1 MLRDYL
7 THLLGGQDFS
17 TTQAEQAMG
26 VIMSGQ
32 ASQAQIGSFL
42 TALRLKGLSGSEIA
56 GFAAAM
62 RRHSLRIT
70 CSRADLLDTCGTG
83 GDGKGTFNI
92 STATAFVAA
101 GAGIAVAKHGNRGIS
116 SSCGSA
122 DVLTAL
128 GVKVDLPPQGA
139 AATIER
145 TGIGFLYAPVFHQ
158 AMKHAAQ
165 PRQELGFRT
174 VFNLLGPLTNP
185 AGADRQLIGVYEA
198 DAAGKVAEALVSLGT
213 RRAMVVHSFDGLD
226 EISTAAP
233 TRVVEV
239 LNGELHSY
247 VIQPEELGF
256 TLCNCRDYRGGSPE
270 DNAKLLCA
278 VLKGEQGPKRDV
290 VVLNAAA
297 ALVVGGKAETL
308 AEGVALARQSL
319 DSGAAYAKLTE
330 LRITSERQRR
340 SKHDDKNLR
349 HCIPGNGR
357 SC

>member
-7 THLLGGQDFS
+7 AHLLGGQDFS
-17 TTQAEQAMG
+17 TAQAEQAMG
-26 VIMSGQ
+26 IIMSGQ

-42 TALRLKGLSGSEIA
+42 TALRLKGISGSEIA

-62 RRHSLRIT
+62 RQHSLRIA
-70 CSRADLLDTCGTG
+70 CGRQDLLDTCGTG

-128 GVKVDLPPQGA
+128 GVKVDLAPEAVAQA
-139 AATIER
+139 IENI
-145 TGIGFLYAPVFHQ
+145 GIGFLYAPVFHQ
-158 AMKHAAQ
+158 AMKHAAK

-185 AGADRQLIGVYEA
+185 AGAERQLIGVYEA
-198 DAAGKVAEALVSLGT
+198 AAAGKVAEALVNLGIQ
-213 RRAMVVHSFDGLD
+213 RAMVVHSFDGLD

-233 TRVVEV
+233 TQVVEV
-239 LNGELHSY
+239 QNGEMKTY
-247 VIQPEELGF
+247 VIYPEELGF
-256 TLCNCRDYRGGSPE
+256 TLCDQQAYRGGSPA
-270 DNAKLLCA
+270 DNAVLLRG
-278 VLKGEQGPKRDV
+278 LLQGDQGPKRDV
-290 VVLNAAA
+290 VLINAAA

-308 AEGVALARQSL
+308 AEGVAIAAASL

-330 LRITSERQRR
+330 LQKLTQSYREEELALS
-340 SKHDDKNLR
+340 
-349 HCIPGNGR
+349 
-357 SC
+357 

>member
-1 MLRDYL
+1 MLKDYL

-17 TTQAEQAMG
+17 AAQAEQAMG
-26 VIMSGQ
+26 IIMAGQ

-42 TALRLKGLSGSEIA
+42 TALRLKGISGSEIA

-62 RRHSLRIT
+62 RQHSLRIV
-70 CSRADLLDTCGTG
+70 CGRQDLLDTCGTG

-128 GVKVDLPPQGA
+128 GVKVDLSPEAVAQA
-139 AATIER
+139 IESI
-145 TGIGFLYAPVFHQ
+145 GIGFLYAPVFHQ
-158 AMKHAAQ
+158 AMKHAAR

-185 AGADRQLIGVYEA
+185 AGAERQLIGVYEA
-198 DAAGKVAEALVSLGT
+198 AVTGKVAEALMNLGIQ
-213 RRAMVVHSFDGLD
+213 RAMVVHSFDGLD

-233 TRVVEV
+233 TQVVEV
-239 LNGELHSY
+239 QNGEMKAY
-247 VIQPEELGF
+247 IINPEELGF
-256 TLCNCRDYRGGSPE
+256 TLCDQKAYRGGSPM
-270 DNAKLLCA
+270 DNAVLLRG
-278 VLKGEQGPKRDV
+278 VLQGDPGPKRDV
-290 VVLNAAA
+290 VLVNAAA

-308 AEGVALARQSL
+308 AEGVAIAAKSL
-319 DSGAAYAKLTE
+319 DSGAAYAKLIE
-330 LRITSERQRR
+330 LQQLSDSYREEELALS
-340 SKHDDKNLR
+340 
-349 HCIPGNGR
+349 
-357 SC
+357 